1 MYLMF
6 LNHKNDEVSIKGC
19 GCANGRN
26 HRNWLSKE
34 ETKSPTVST
43 EGLMLSYVI
52 GMIEAHVVENSDI
65 PGDFLQADYDK
76 VHVDIKRKG
85 QW

>member
-1 MYLMF
+1 MF

-52 GMIEAHVVENSDI
+52 GMIEAHVVETSDI
-65 PGDFLQADYDK
+65 PGYFLQADYDK